1 MKYQLLFFYIF
12 AFITLFSSLMVI
24 LARSAV
30 HSALYLIIALFA
42 VAGIFVVLDAE
53 FLAAVQVLVYAGGI
67 MILFLFVIMLVS
79 LRQPLG
85 KIGRFRKYHVGIS
98 IGLVLILSCLLL
110 FIFFMNPNLSTSP
123 EDTEVLK
130 AGGGNLEAVG
140 IGLYRYY
147 VLPFEVASVLL
158 LVAMVGAV
166 VFAKY
171 RI

>member
-1 MKYQLLFFYIF
+1 MNYQLLFFYIF
-12 AFITLFSSLMVI
+12 AFVTILSAVMVI

-30 HSALYLIIALFA
+30 HSALYLIISLLA

-85 KIGRFRKYHVGIS
+85 QTRRFRKVHVAVS
-98 IGLVLILSCLLL
+98 LLL
-110 FIFFMNPNLSTSP
+110 AIVLTGSLIFVFFVNPFISTAP
-123 EDTEVLK
+123 KDTSVLK
-130 AGGGNLEAVG
+130 AEGGNLEAVG

-147 VLPFEVASVLL
+147 VLPFEVASILL

-166 VFAKY
+166 VLAKY
-171 RI
+171 RL

>member
-1 MKYQLLFFYIF
+1 MNYQLLFFYIF
-12 AFITLFSSLMVI
+12 AFITLFSSMMVI

-42 VAGIFVVLDAE
+42 VAGVFVVLDAE

-85 KIGRFRKYHVGIS
+85 KIGRFRKYHIGIS
-98 IGLVLILSCLLL
+98 IMLVLILSCLLIS
-110 FIFFMNPNLSTSP
+110 IFSMNPNLSKSP
-123 EDTEVLK
+123 ENASILK
-130 AGGGNLEAVG
+130 AEGGNLEAVG

-158 LVAMVGAV
+158 LVAMIGAV

>member
-1 MKYQLLFFYIF
+1 MSCQPLFFYIF
-12 AFITLFSSLMVI
+12 AFITLLSGIMVI

-30 HSALYLIIALFA
+30 HSALYLIICLFS

-85 KIGRFRKYHVGIS
+85 KIRRFRKVHITASILLAMILTGI
-98 IGLVLILSCLLL
+98 LIL
-110 FIFFMNPNLSTSP
+110 IFFVNPNLTESPKDTSI
-123 EDTEVLK
+123 LK
-130 AGGGNLEAVG
+130 AEGGNLEAVG
-140 IGLYRYY
+140 VGLYRYY

-158 LVAMVGAV
+158 LVAMIGAV

>member
-1 MKYQLLFFYIF
+1 MEYQMLFFYIF
-12 AFITLFSSLMVI
+12 AAITLLSGLMVI
-24 LARSAV
+24 TARSAV

-42 VAGIFVVLDAE
+42 VAGVFVVLEAE

-85 KIGRFRKYHVGIS
+85 QIGRFRKFHVGVS
-98 IGLVLILSCLLL
+98 ILLALILTGLLVFVF
-110 FIFFMNPNLSTSP
+110 FINPNFPLSPADAS
-123 EDTEVLK
+123 VLK
-130 AGGGNLEAVG
+130 AEGGNLEAVG

-147 VLPFEVASVLL
+147 VLPFEVASILL
-158 LVAMVGAV
+158 LVAMIGAV